1 MSFQAGGLPSTGVDE
16 GVAATSGNAAQFPGS
31 AAPAEGA
38 SLTVAACVNIENT
51 SSPTLT
57 TPTLTTP
64 TLTSE
69 SVRTG
74 TIAGAFPTVECYAA
88 TTATLTTHSQTL
100 TPATPTNVVS
110 INIGANPNTNQP
122 KRKR

>member
-51 SSPTLT
+51 SS
-57 TPTLTTP
+57 PTLTTP